1 MDLFKSK
8 LFGQSIAKTR
18 TSTLRLMWSWLSLLR
33 WPRAANLSW
42 EPRFVIKHDSTWCP
56 ISRQVM
62 PKNESWTPSPSLFK
76 GGGRGWASPRSSH
89 IAYTQGR
96 TLSMADSHNFFAVPL
111 ILQIWNIWF
120 RKQYFEPQVISFG
133 DGISLLLLKKEI
145 SENFQDDGSSADKI
159 KNDGIYSRYF
169 TKLVAKLKFI

>member
-1 MDLFKSK
+1 
-8 LFGQSIAKTR
+8 
-18 TSTLRLMWSWLSLLR
+18 MWSWLSLLR
-33 WPRAANLSW
+33 WPREANLSW

-96 TLSMADSHNFFAVPL
+96 ALSMADSHNFFAVGHFFDFADLTHL
-111 ILQIWNIWF
+111 ILKTIFWTSSDIFWWF
-120 RKQYFEPQVISFG
+120 
-133 DGISLLLLKKEI
+133 SLLLLKKEI
-145 SENFQDDGSSADKI
+145 SDNFQDDGSSADKI